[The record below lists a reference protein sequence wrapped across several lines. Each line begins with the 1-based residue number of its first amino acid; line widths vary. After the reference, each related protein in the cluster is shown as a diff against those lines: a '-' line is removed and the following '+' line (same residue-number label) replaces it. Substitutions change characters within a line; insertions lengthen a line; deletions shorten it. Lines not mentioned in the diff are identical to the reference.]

1 MNPMK
6 EKCLL
11 KNEDGSVLVLAL
23 VMLVLL
29 TLLGI
34 AVTTTSIIELQI
46 ANNDRLH
53 KTAFYTAEAGIENLR
68 AIFNGLLVD
77 RNAAL
82 MAANQSP
89 QWDFALNGTEPG
101 IGQATGTNYNGG
113 AVWIQNGSLG
123 GYSFKVRVWNNADA
137 GDAANDS
144 DGLIFV
150 QSNASGPRGTT
161 SKIEV
166 LLRCQAAGETITGY
180 TAQAGGGAGKTYNA
194 QDLDAIT
201 DFTSRL

>member
-1 MNPMK
+1 MK

-11 KNEDGSVLVLAL
+11 KNEDGSVLILAL

-34 AVTTTSIIELQI
+34 AATTTSIIEVQI

-77 RNAAL
+77 RNSARIAAS
-82 MAANQSP
+82 QSP
-89 QWDFALNGTEPG
+89 IWTFALDGTEAG
-101 IGQATGTNYNGG
+101 VLAATGTNYAGG

-123 GYSFKVRVWNNADA
+123 GYSFTVTVWNKPDA
-137 GDAANDS
+137 GDATNDS

-150 QSNASGPRGTT
+150 RSDASGPRGAT
-161 SKIEV
+161 SSIEV
-166 LLRCQAAGETITGY
+166 LLRCQATGEAITGY
-180 TAQAGGGAGKTYNA
+180 TAQAGAGAGKSYNA